1 MRIMS
6 TAATVSMSNTVAT
19 IGHAIRDA
27 IRAEEIEASD
37 HQAILDLA
45 AGLAALHIQP
55 ERTQGSIDPF
65 SYAVGMAI
73 TVMNCQLKQAVC
85 PWTNPRTHE

>member
-1 MRIMS
+1 MIIMS
-6 TAATVSMSNTVAT
+6 EAVTASMSSKVAT

-27 IRAEEIEASD
+27 IRAGEIEASD

-65 SYAVGMAI
+65 SYAIGMAV
-73 TVMNCQLKQAVC
+73 TM
-85 PWTNPRTHE
+85 THALLAIDLIREEENT